1 MTLFR
6 RSAAYANNLVK
17 IANLKARLEN
27 QVRAEMYS
35 AGVEARRKKDLEI
48 VFQYIEGSANQGAVR
63 IHNWTWS
70 TPAPIRTFLFEDEEI
85 KNYMVSNGFSY
96 SDGAIEWYHVESELR
111 LA

>member
-17 IANLKARLEN
+17 IANLKAGLAN

-35 AGVEARRKKDLEI
+35 AGVEATRKKDLEI

-63 IHNWTWS
+63 VHNWTWS
-70 TPAPIRTFLFEDEEI
+70 TPAPIRKLLFEDEEI

-96 SDGAIEWYHVESELR
+96 SDGAIEWYHAETDPK